1 MYRPLPDELTI
12 KNSPIEG
19 LGLFAAKNIKANSFI
34 GITHI
39 RDEQFE
45 NKYIRTPL
53 GGFYNHSDQPT
64 VQRMVSNV
72 LPSLKFGDP
81 IDPSAKAKKFNDN
94 DENLER
100 PNVINHEIMKTNPKG
115 IFTANKIPR

>member
-94 DENLER
+94 DENLENMYYNLR
-100 PNVINHEIMKTNPKG
+100 ENLMQNIFLWFLLKT
-115 IFTANKIPR
+115 